1 MCHATVVRT
10 NQTGFYGLLY
20 GDFHMKFA
28 LPLPGDGGGDGEEA
42 RNHAL
47 DIKRNTIML

>member
-28 LPLPGDGGGDGEEA
+28 LPLPVVVVVVME
-42 RNHAL
+42 
-47 DIKRNTIML
+47 KRHGTMHWT